1 MINICAY
8 NNSSKDTH
16 IHIYTYKRHK
26 GNSSKSVFNNPLLI
40 VNKKS
45 KQKMNKKMEDLNNT
59 VNQIDTTE
67 K

>member
-1 MINICAY
+1 MCIQQQFQR
-8 NNSSKDTH
+8 
-16 IHIYTYKRHK
+16 YTYKRHK
-26 GNSSKSVFNNPLLI
+26 GNSFKSVFNNPFLI

-45 KQKMNKKMEDLNNT
+45 KQKMNKKMENLNNT